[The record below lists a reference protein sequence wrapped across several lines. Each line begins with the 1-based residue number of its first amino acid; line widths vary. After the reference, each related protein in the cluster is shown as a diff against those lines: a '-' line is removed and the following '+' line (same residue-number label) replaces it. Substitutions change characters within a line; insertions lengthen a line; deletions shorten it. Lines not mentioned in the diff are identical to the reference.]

1 MVLWILGALT
11 IAFLIYAGIAAIRD
25 PESGLSEETLPRL
38 IEPKPAL
45 LNPLQ
50 VEVFQLLHETL
61 AHSGH
66 HVFPNVPM
74 NTAFDVG
81 RLTPTG
87 WHRMRH
93 ALVDFLIV
101 RADFAPV
108 AVILIETAEQSDY
121 LEKENHE
128 MKKSAIA
135 EAGVPLLKLFVT
147 PDKPLGDSAE
157 DVLTWVRSVG
167 IRDYSLG
174 SSTQVD
180 LL

>member
-11 IAFLIYAGIAAIRD
+11 IVGLIYVGIAAIRD
-25 PESGLSEETLPRL
+25 PESGLYAEALPKL
-38 IEPKPAL
+38 IEPKSAL

-50 VEVFQLLHETL
+50 AEVFQLLHETL
-61 AHSGH
+61 IYAGY

-93 ALVDFLIV
+93 ELVDFLIV

-108 AVILIETAEQSDY
+108 AVLLIETGEQSDY
-121 LEKENHE
+121 LEKENRE

-147 PDKPLGDSAE
+147 PDKPLGASAE
-157 DVLTWVRSVG
+157 DVLTWVQSVV
-167 IRDYSLG
+167 IRPHSLG
-174 SSTQVD
+174 KSTQVD